1 MYILVKLISGNP
13 TALSY
18 KVPATWDTPSVGS
31 LVKVPLRAKFLT
43 GIIMDVS
50 EQKPAGN
57 FVIKEAVA
65 LEPFP
70 HDPHY
75 TNFIHQLGNYHQVE
89 PVQFVK
95 RIKGF
100 LKEQKRESY
109 YEQPPKA
116 GHTTTV
122 TLTQEQQTII
132 DYLAPTLIHNSYA
145 PTLIHGVTGSGKTE
159 VYKEL
164 IIQAHTNEK
173 TTFLLLPEVSL
184 AAQFEQ
190 LLRQQL
196 PNTIP
201 LFSFHSSSNAPEKK
215 ELWKSLLTKKPCLI
229 IGVHLPVLLP
239 CSNLGLIIIDE
250 EHESGYQE
258 KKHPKLNSKE
268 AAVMRAY
275 QHAIPIVLGS
285 ATPSLSTLHNVET
298 KNWKLFTMH
307 QRFAGSFP
315 TIQQALLNTQKQRRS
330 FWITPALEKAIADRL
345 RKKEQTIIFI
355 NRRGVC
361 FFVQCKDCSF
371 VPQCTSCSV
380 SLTLHADESLRCHYC
395 GYQEPMLISCNKCHT
410 KEFIKK
416 GIGTQT
422 AVTILQKMFPHA
434 RIARAD
440 MDTTVNKR
448 LWKNTMDNMH
458 NQEIDILVGT
468 QTITKGYHF
477 PRVTL
482 VGVLWADSNMNFP
495 FYNAHEKTIQQ
506 LIQVAGRA
514 GRASQESTVIIQSMQ
529 EHNLFDH
536 LNEQDYVLFCK
547 QELEQRQELL
557 YPPFIRFAE
566 LELKHPDQLVVDREA
581 QIVAAYLMEHTDVTV
596 LGPAQPPVAQIK
608 NIWSRKIYLKSTQ
621 FGPLQQAFSA
631 ARTTIKLKSK
641 LFFTPNPLS

>member
-13 TALSY
+13 AALSY
-18 KVPATWDTPSVGS
+18 KVPATWETPSVGS

-43 GIIMDVS
+43 GIIMEVS
-50 EQKPAGN
+50 PEKPAGN
-57 FVIKEAVA
+57 FVVKEAIA

-75 TNFIHQLGNYHQVE
+75 TSFIQQLGGYHQVE
-89 PVQFVK
+89 PVQFIK

-100 LKEQKRESY
+100 LKEQKRESCY
-109 YEQPPKA
+109 TP
-116 GHTTTV
+116 TV
-122 TLTQEQQTII
+122 TAQQTNVILTQEQQLIV
-132 DYLAPTLIHNSYA
+132 DYLSPALHISTYKPTV
-145 PTLIHGVTGSGKTE
+145 IHGVTGSGKTE
-159 VYKEL
+159 VYKQL
-164 IIQAHTNEK
+164 IIQAHTNNK

-184 AAQFEQ
+184 ATQFEQ

-196 PNTIP
+196 PATIAI
-201 LFSFHSSSNAPEKK
+201 FSFHSSSNAPEKK
-215 ELWKSLLTKKPCLI
+215 ELWKYLLTQKPCLI
-229 IGVHLPVLLP
+229 IGVHLPILLP

-258 KKHPKLNSKE
+258 KKHPKLNTKE

-275 QHAIPIVLGS
+275 QHKIPIVFGS
-285 ATPSLSTLHNVET
+285 ATPSLTTLHNVEH

-315 TIQQALLNTQKQRRS
+315 TVQTALLTSKQQRRS
-330 FWITPALEKAIADRL
+330 FWITPTLEKAIGDRL

-361 FFVQCKDCSF
+361 FFVQCKECSL
-371 VPQCTSCSV
+371 VPCCTSCSV
-380 SLTLHADESLRCHYC
+380 SLTLHADETLRCHYC
-395 GYQEPMLISCNKCHT
+395 GYQQPMLIQCTGCKT
-410 KEFIKK
+410 KEFLKK

-422 AVTILQKMFPHA
+422 AVTVLQKMFPQA
-434 RIARAD
+434 RITRAD
-440 MDTTVNKR
+440 MDTTINKR
-448 LWKNTMDNMH
+448 LWANTMDGMR

-477 PRVTL
+477 PKVTL

-514 GRASQESTVIIQSMQ
+514 GRASQESMVIIQTMQ
-529 EHNLFDH
+529 EHEVFNH
-536 LNEQDYVLFCK
+536 LNERDYLEFCK
-547 QELEQRQELL
+547 EELTYRQELS
-557 YPPFIRFAE
+557 YPPYIRFAE
-566 LELKHPDQLVVDREA
+566 LELKHTDQQIVDREA
-581 QIVAAYLMEHTDVTV
+581 QIVAAYLMEQPDITV

-608 NIWSRKIYLKSTQ
+608 NIWSRKIYLKCAQ
-621 FGPLQQAFSA
+621 FGPLQQAF
-631 ARTTIKLKSK
+631 ARTRTAIKLKSK